1 MFWYHRIIVN
11 QSKRENGLLNSMH
24 LGRKEVLNGKTR
36 VNQYTHTFYLLL
48 TNARCGH
55 CKKLLPIF
63 EELAE
68 TIEKQNLSIRLGK
81 VDAIAE
87 TEISE
92 EEGIDRF
99 PTIR

>member
-1 MFWYHRIIVN
+1 MVYWILCTLV
-11 QSKRENGLLNSMH
+11 
-24 LGRKEVLNGKTR
+24 GRKFWKEKLESIN
-36 VNQYTHTFYLLL
+36 THTFYLLL
-48 TNARCGH
+48 INARCGH

-92 EEGIDRF
+92 EEGVDRF
-99 PTIR
+99 PTLR